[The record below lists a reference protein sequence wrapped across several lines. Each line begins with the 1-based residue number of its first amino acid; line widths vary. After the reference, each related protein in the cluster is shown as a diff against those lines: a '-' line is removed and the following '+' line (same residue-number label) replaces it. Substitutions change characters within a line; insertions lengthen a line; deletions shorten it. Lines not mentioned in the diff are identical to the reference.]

1 MPSLVVRRPSAAPA
15 LPRAYDGTVFGL
27 TFEKL
32 LLIGIIAAFIIGPD
46 KLPKAAERLADA
58 VKWLRGASTN
68 AKSRMKEEM
77 GDDFADVDW
86 RKLDP
91 RQYDPR
97 RIIRDAL
104 LSEDEPAAPDPA
116 PVNAASASANS
127 AAGALAAGGAAAA
140 LGGASRPS
148 WAASAVPAPAVV
160 GPVPF
165 DVEAT

>member
-1 MPSLVVRRPSAAPA
+1 M
-15 LPRAYDGTVFGL
+15 
-27 TFEKL
+27 
-32 LLIGIIAAFIIGPD
+32 IGIIAAFIIGPD

-104 LSEDEPAAPDPA
+104 LAEDEPVAPEAA
-116 PVNAASASANS
+116 AAKATSTG
-127 AAGALAAGGAAAA
+127 AAATTAALAAGGAAAA
-140 LGGASRPS
+140 VGGASRPS
-148 WAASAVPAPAVV
+148 WAAGAAPAPAVV